1 MCYWGGW
8 VIWGTA
14 SPMFGCWYV
23 RMNSVGAIVRFTRG
37 CEKYIVGCPMYSTA
51 AACKTLS

>member
-1 MCYWGGW
+1 
-8 VIWGTA
+8 
-14 SPMFGCWYV
+14 MFGCWYV